1 MSDRTGT
8 MHLNRFD
15 LNLLIALDALL
26 REKNVTRAA
35 ERVFLSQPAMSAALQ
50 KLRAY
55 FNDPLLVRVGRDL
68 QLTPKGLSLVEPV
81 HEVLLRVQ
89 ATLATQPAFDPGT
102 ARQRFTLVLASP
114 ALVLFGPRLLER
126 LAREAPLVRCHFES
140 LDATSL
146 SRLEYGDADL
156 CIAIDD
162 PGFFSQRHWPEWL
175 RSAALRSV
183 RWSCIADRDNA
194 QVDPDLD
201 AERLRALPRA
211 IAQSSSGSAAAD
223 AGATTAGAMDV
234 RASTDSLLALPFLVI
249 GTPLVASIP
258 ERLAHELAA
267 RLPLKVVPDPERRGE
282 ELELA
287 LWHKRRE
294 PDPAHAWFRQRVID
308 CARAP

>member
-1 MSDRTGT
+1 ML
-8 MHLNRFD
+8 LNRFD

-89 ATLATQPAFDPGT
+89 ATLATQPAFDPGS

-114 ALVLFGPRLLER
+114 ALVLMAPRLLER
-126 LAREAPLVRCHFES
+126 LAREAPGVRCHFES

-156 CIAIDD
+156 GIAIDD
-162 PGFFSQRHWPEWL
+162 PGFFGQRNWPEWL

-183 RWSCIADRDNA
+183 RWSWIADRDNPE
-194 QVDPDLD
+194 VDVGVEPG
-201 AERLRALPRA
+201 RLRALPRA
-211 IAQSSSGSAAAD
+211 IAQSGG
-223 AGATTAGAMDV
+223 AGAPGAAGPAEAGEPDV

-267 RLPLKVVPDPERRGE
+267 RLPLKVIPNPERHGE

-294 PDPAHAWFRQRVID
+294 PDPAHAWFRELVID
-308 CARAP
+308 CARTP

>member
-1 MSDRTGT
+1 ML
-8 MHLNRFD
+8 LNRFD

-55 FNDPLLVRVGRDL
+55 FNDPLLVRVGREL

-89 ATLATQPAFDPGT
+89 ATLATQPAFDPGS

-114 ALVLFGPRLLER
+114 ALVLLAPRLLER
-126 LAREAPLVRCHFES
+126 LAREAPGVRCHFES

-156 CIAIDD
+156 GIAIDD
-162 PGFFSQRHWPEWL
+162 PQFFGQRHWPEWL
-175 RSAALRSV
+175 RSAPLRSV
-183 RWSCIADRDNA
+183 RWSWIADRDNA
-194 QVDPDLD
+194 EVDAGFEP
-201 AERLRALPRA
+201 ERLLGLPRA
-211 IAQSSSGSAAAD
+211 IAQS
-223 AGATTAGAMDV
+223 AGAAPGEGPGAAVGGADV

-267 RLPLKVVPDPERRGE
+267 RLPLKVVADPERRGE

>member
-1 MSDRTGT
+1 MQ
-8 MHLNRFD
+8 LNRFD

-50 KLRAY
+50 KLRIY

-89 ATLATQPAFDPGT
+89 ATLATQPAFDPGS

-114 ALVLFGPRLLER
+114 ALVLLGPRLLER
-126 LAREAPLVRCHFES
+126 LAREARGVSCHFES

-146 SRLEYGDADL
+146 ARLEYGDADL
-156 CIAIDD
+156 CIALDD
-162 PGFFSQRHWPEWL
+162 PGFFAQRHWPEWL

-183 RWSCIADRDNA
+183 RWSCIADRDNVL
-194 QVDPDLD
+194 VDAGLD
-201 AERLRALPRA
+201 VERLRALPRA
-211 IAQSSSGSAAAD
+211 VAQSSSAD
-223 AGATTAGAMDV
+223 ASPAAGAAPPDGTGV
-234 RASTDSLLALPFLVI
+234 RASADSLLSLPFLVI

-258 ERLAHELAA
+258 ERLAHEFAA

-282 ELELA
+282 EQELA

-294 PDPAHAWFRQRVID
+294 PDPAHAWFRELVIG
-308 CARAP
+308 CARTP

>member
-1 MSDRTGT
+1 M
-8 MHLNRFD
+8 MQLNRFD

-26 REKNVTRAA
+26 RERNVTRAA

-89 ATLATQPAFDPGT
+89 ATLATQPAFDPGS
-102 ARQRFTLVLASP
+102 ARQSFTLILASP
-114 ALVLFGPRLLER
+114 ALVLLAPRLLER
-126 LAREAPLVRCHFES
+126 LAREAPSVRCHLES
-140 LDATSL
+140 LDAAAL

-156 CIAIDD
+156 CIALDD
-162 PGFFSQRHWPEWL
+162 PRFFALRHWPEWL

-183 RWSCIADRDNA
+183 RWSWIADRDNA
-194 QVDPDLD
+194 QLD
-201 AERLRALPRA
+201 AELEPERLRALPRA
-211 IAQSSSGSAAAD
+211 VAQSSSAAA
-223 AGATTAGAMDV
+223 AGASVADAAAVDAMV
-234 RASTDSLLALPFLVI
+234 RASTDSLLALPFLVL
-249 GTPLVASIP
+249 GTPLIASIP
-258 ERLAHELAA
+258 ERLAQYCAA
-267 RLPLKVVPDPERRGE
+267 WLPLKLVPDPERRGE

-294 PDPAHAWFRQRVID
+294 PDPAHAWFRQLVIE